1 MRIAT
6 LLAATMLIGS
16 TTLGA
21 QVANQFQS
29 SPFHSTSLESM
40 SPADVSVDLRVGT
53 LGIGLEVAKLVMPRL
68 AVRVAAHYFS
78 LNKTTTQSDVEYTAD
93 LKLKSFSGL
102 VDFFPSPRG
111 AFHLT
116 GGLLSNQTTVDLVA
130 NCTSG
135 TVKLNS
141 TSYTCAQVGQLT
153 GSVKFPSAAPY
164 LGLGFGTPAMGSKFH
179 FLFDLGG
186 AFGAPTLSL
195 NASNS
200 GSNSQLASD
209 VQAQRDKT
217 QTSINK
223 FTKIYPVIEIGL
235 GVRF

>member
-1 MRIAT
+1 MRIVT
-6 LLAATMLIGS
+6 LLAVAVVIGN

-21 QVANQFQS
+21 QVTNQFQS

-40 SPADVSVDLRVGT
+40 SPADVSVDLMVGT
-53 LGIGLEVAKLVMPRL
+53 LGIGLQVAKLVTPHI
-68 AVRVAAHYFS
+68 AGRVAAHYFS

-93 LKLKSFSGL
+93 LKLKSFSAL
-102 VDFFPSPRG
+102 LDFFPSARG

-116 GGLLSNQTTVDLVA
+116 GGLLSNQTTVDA
-130 NCTSG
+130 SGNCTT
-135 TVKLNS
+135 TVKLNN
-141 TSYTCAQVGQLT
+141 TSYTCAQVGTLT

-186 AFGAPTLSL
+186 AFGTPTLTL

-200 GSNSQLASD
+200 GSTPNLASD
-209 VQAQRDKT
+209 VAAQRDKT
-217 QTSINK
+217 QTDINK